1 MPGKAI
7 VYVDGYN
14 LYYGLKEA
22 SLRKCYWLDL
32 FGLATSLAAKRG
44 LPVECKYFTSLIQ
57 SRKDDKVLVDLIGK
71 TPKLTPEMMAA
82 MKQIKKAERQ
92 EHYINALSKH
102 NESKQFKII
111 HGTYKTSDRLCSH
124 CSKLN
129 RFSHE
134 KQTDVNIALEI
145 VKDVVQEEASAIYV
159 VSGDSDLTPALKLV
173 RELND
178 GREREKSVFIA
189 VVCPPRRKSDEL
201 CSQAHVKLALF
212 EKLLM
217 ENLLPEK
224 FGKFEKPEKWK

>member
-7 VYVDGYN
+7 IYVDGYN

-22 SLRKCYWLDL
+22 NLRKCYWLDL
-32 FGLATSLAAKRG
+32 YALASSLAAQRG
-44 LPVECKYFTSLIQ
+44 LPVQCKYFTSLIQ
-57 SRKDDKVLVDLIGK
+57 SRKDDKALVDLIGR
-71 TPKLTPEMMAA
+71 TPSLTPEMMAA
-82 MKQIKKAERQ
+82 VKQIKKAERQ

-102 NESKQFKII
+102 NESNDFRII
-111 HGTYKTSDRLCSH
+111 HGTYKTSERQCFH
-124 CSKLN
+124 CTKLN

-145 VKDVVQEEASAIYV
+145 VKDVVQEQAEAIYV

-173 RELND
+173 KELTA
-178 GREREKSVFIA
+178 GRERQVSIY
-189 VVCPPRRKSDEL
+189 VVCPPKRKSDEL
-201 CSQAHVKLALF
+201 CNQAHVKLTLF

-217 ENLLPEK
+217 ANLLPDK